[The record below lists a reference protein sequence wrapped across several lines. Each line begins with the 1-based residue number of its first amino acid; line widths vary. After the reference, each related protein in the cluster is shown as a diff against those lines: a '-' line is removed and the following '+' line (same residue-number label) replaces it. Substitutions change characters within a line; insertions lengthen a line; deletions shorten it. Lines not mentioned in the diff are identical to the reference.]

1 MHQKPSGGRAEPLG
15 ELERSPRPPSRIRG
29 WDGTPRR
36 GGRGREGEE
45 GEGMGMD
52 GRERERGGKGHPTFE
67 NRSPP
72 LKTTTIII
80 VHLYPLLTFTTFNK

>member
-1 MHQKPSGGRAEPLG
+1 MILIS

-45 GEGMGMD
+45 GKAEGEGKM
-52 GRERERGGKGHPTFE
+52 GREGKEGRGRDTPTFE
-67 NRSPP
+67 NS
-72 LKTTTIII
+72 
-80 VHLYPLLTFTTFNK
+80 